1 MDYTALFHTGQ
12 RNKMVSAIKCSFG
25 AVLVQFHSAE
35 SSAVF
40 SAIFPLYIGKIALA
54 LAPSLKVAPYG
65 VK

>member
-1 MDYTALFHTGQ
+1 
-12 RNKMVSAIKCSFG
+12 MVSAIKCSFG